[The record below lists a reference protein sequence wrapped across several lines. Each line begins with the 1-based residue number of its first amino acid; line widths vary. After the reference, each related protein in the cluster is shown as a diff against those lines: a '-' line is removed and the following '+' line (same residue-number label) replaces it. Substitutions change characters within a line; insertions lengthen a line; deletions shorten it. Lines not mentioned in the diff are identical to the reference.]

1 VSSDTDTDAARVR
14 EAFVQDRGFW
24 GPVWQAILD
33 LDPDFLDAYR
43 VMSGLVWRRES
54 LDARTKELICVAVD
68 ATATHLYEPGIEQHI
83 RQALEAGATA
93 EEVME
98 VLELVCGVGLHG
110 PVAGAA
116 VLVDLARDEGAGQH
130 YERESDGVAV
140 ERDPSAL
147 KDRVMADR
155 GYWDPTWDA
164 LAALDPELLEAHLGP
179 GSVAWRHGP
188 LPPKTKHLVMLAADA
203 STTQLH
209 GPGIQVHCSGALRN
223 GASVA
228 EILDV
233 LSIAGMVG
241 IHAMT
246 TAAPMLADEAQARA
260 EARS

>member
-1 VSSDTDTDAARVR
+1 VR
-14 EAFVQDRGFW
+14 EAFVHDRGFW
-24 GPVWQAILD
+24 SPVWQAILN

-83 RQALEAGATA
+83 RQALAAGATTA
-93 EEVME
+93 EVME

-116 VLVDLARDEGAGQH
+116 VLVALAPTDRTDQGA
-130 YERESDGVAV
+130 SDGSGGVAA
-140 ERDPSAL
+140 ERDLTAL
-147 KDRVMADR
+147 KERVVADR
-155 GYWDPTWDA
+155 GYWDPAWDA

-188 LPPKTKHLVMLAADA
+188 LSPKTKHLVLLAADA

-209 GPGIQVHCSGALRN
+209 GPGIRVHCEGALRH
-223 GASVA
+223 GAAVA

-246 TAAPMLADEAQARA
+246 TAAPMLADETRART
-260 EARS
+260 ETRT